1 MKLRGFY
8 IGRAQRVAGL
18 LLLMLFGECL
28 WTIGHEPLD
37 ANDYRYAHCGRE
49 MWEAPSVLQ
58 GYFTTCGNL
67 NGDGTSAYRL
77 AGFPLAAQRIVLQ
90 SVDHFR
96 KPENREYANGSL
108 NGTTWEARHELR
120 FVKYLLRIPF
130 ALFALWLGGGLW
142 WVSRRLFG
150 SEGAA
155 FALAMYCFCPAIVK
169 YATHPNNEILAMWG
183 LYGLVY
189 AAMGVAHALQGP
201 RSKWKPRIILLTVAL
216 GLTATAHLLA
226 AMVGFVA
233 GAVFFFYLAER
244 RRAYVAQIMI
254 YAAMG
259 ALVIVFA
266 GFSFKL
272 SAFLYVFSGGSGRF
286 WFSLDAVR
294 RFAHDSGECGD
305 SRRNAGLYRDLL
317 YKQAQPLFWQYRAA
331 ADAADA
337 ISAVYNAGHQRSVG
351 VGAAVPV
358 YVCGRRIF
366 GRIGEQGSQD
376 VPGPDGGS
384 SGDPGSIMLGHDCR
398 SPAGLTPCAQQHP
411 ARYPVECGR
420 MLQPTIPYR
429 LEGRVLRGA
438 AAS

>member
-77 AGFPLAAQRIVLQ
+77 AGFPLAAQRIVLL

-294 RFAHDSGECGD
+294 RFATTPA
-305 SRRNAGLYRDLL
+305 NAGILVATLVSTVIYFISKRSRYFGNTAPLLMLLTLFPLYTT
-317 YKQAQPLFWQYRAA
+317 QV
-331 ADAADA
+331 
-337 ISAVYNAGHQRSVG
+337 ISAPWVWALPFLFTFVGGVFSDALESKDRKMYLFLTVG
-351 VGAAVPV
+351 VVMTQAALCWVTIAGV
-358 YVCGRRIF
+358 L
-366 GRIGEQGSQD
+366 
-376 VPGPDGGS
+376 PG
-384 SGDPGSIMLGHDCR
+384 
-398 SPAGLTPCAQQHP
+398 
-411 ARYPVECGR
+411 
-420 MLQPTIPYR
+420 
-429 LEGRVLRGA
+429 
-438 AAS
+438 